1 MPDAPP
7 HGYYAQY
14 SALRKAERIHPTRH
28 LATRPCRQE
37 THATHGYAVKETLWG
52 YARADYWAIESE
64 LIIESYG
71 AWDAKRTTFYPD
83 YSLAKA
89 WDQTDR

>member
-14 SALRKAERIHPTRH
+14 SAFAKQNGYTQPDIWPLD
-28 LATRPCRQE
+28 LAAK

-52 YARADYWAIESE
+52 YARADYWAIEAE

-71 AWDAKRTTFYPD
+71 AWDAKRATFYPD
-83 YSLAKA
+83 YSLASA
-89 WDQTDR
+89 WDQAHR